1 MLLGYDVSGEEL
13 SFVFPFCAGRIV
25 ENFPLQGFD
34 DFFFLLVR
42 GLCHVAHIDLAV
54 KVQAACQGF
63 HGGQRYGGVY
73 LLESYRFTHNVGF
86 EDVPADLHFY
96 REHLRTEAVEQDK
109 LLVVVVVEKSPFG
122 NKSVV

>member
-1 MLLGYDVSGEEL
+1 MLP
-13 SFVFPFCAGRIV
+13 FPIGRIV

-34 DFFFLLVR
+34 DFFFLLCSWLVPCSPYR
-42 GLCHVAHIDLAV
+42 PCRKSSG
-54 KVQAACQGF
+54 ACQAST
-63 HGGQRYGGVY
+63 GGQRYGGVY